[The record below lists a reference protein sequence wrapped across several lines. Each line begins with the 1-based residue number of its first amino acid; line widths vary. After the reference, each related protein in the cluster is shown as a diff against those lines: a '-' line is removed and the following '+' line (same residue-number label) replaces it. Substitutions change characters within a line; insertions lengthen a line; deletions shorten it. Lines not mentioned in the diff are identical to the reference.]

1 MEEKRRELGNG
12 AYFSRGFKKQN
23 VKVEISGTRQQ
34 PTPQALV
41 RFLLLYDDYYDF
53 LGSQS
58 KWERRRRKKE
68 KSCFWKSR
76 KEKRKKN
83 KKEAEI
89 SEPLALW
96 QHFVWALF
104 LSFFVIFCH
113 LSSLI
118 RNDVEKGNEKQE
130 GNPLSLYPPLVL
142 LSLSFLFSFFYLSLS
157 VN

>member
-1 MEEKRRELGNG
+1 
-12 AYFSRGFKKQN
+12 
-23 VKVEISGTRQQ
+23 
-34 PTPQALV
+34 V

-89 SEPLALW
+89 SEPLAL
-96 QHFVWALF
+96 
-104 LSFFVIFCH
+104 
-113 LSSLI
+113 
-118 RNDVEKGNEKQE
+118 
-130 GNPLSLYPPLVL
+130 
-142 LSLSFLFSFFYLSLS
+142 
-157 VN
+157 